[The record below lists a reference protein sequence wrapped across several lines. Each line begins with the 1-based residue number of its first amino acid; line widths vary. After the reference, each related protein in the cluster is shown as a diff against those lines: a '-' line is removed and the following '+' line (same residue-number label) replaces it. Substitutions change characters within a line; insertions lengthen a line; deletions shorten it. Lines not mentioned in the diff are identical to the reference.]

1 MGKINQKYIADR
13 LGLSI
18 TTVSRCFTNHPRIN
32 PETRAKVYQ
41 LAAELGYSYNAFRNQ
56 KPGQRTDKGTI
67 AVLVGASEKVADAA
81 GVAGKIFAGITQKA
95 AALDYRVELFFLDP
109 SEFEPNMRSRRIIPN
124 SSSNNWTGVV
134 LVFPFRES
142 AVRSL
147 MNKFQVISV
156 LDEYEELDIDSI
168 NPDQGRGIAKMLKH
182 LFVSGHRNIGFL
194 SWKYKNNLDTPWVET
209 RLGSYFEHH
218 VRFGLPFDPEKVMI
232 VDETDAWESCKAA
245 DLVIERIKAGMTGLV
260 CAADHQAYELIRRLT
275 ERGVRVPDDI
285 SITGYDGIPVP
296 PGLQQLTTYS
306 TPFTEIGI
314 TGMVALQRR
323 IDHPLASRSHVLVD
337 GAIIRGTT
345 TRSLV
350 DGQASG

>member
-56 KPGQRTDKGTI
+56 KPSQRTDKGTI

-109 SEFEPNMRSRRIIPN
+109 AEFEPNMRSRRIIP
-124 SSSNNWTGVV
+124 SSSGNNWTGVV

-142 AVRSL
+142 SVRSL
-147 MNKFQVISV
+147 MTKFQVISV

-168 NPDQGRGIAKMLKH
+168 NPDEARGIAKMVRH
-182 LFVSGHRNIGFL
+182 LYGLGHRDIGFL
-194 SWKYKNNLDTPWVET
+194 SWRYKNNVDTPWVNT

-218 VRFGLPFDPEKVMI
+218 IRFGLPFDQEKVLF
-232 VDETDAWESCKAA
+232 VDEMDAWNSCKAA
-245 DLVIERIKAGMTGLV
+245 DMVIGRMKKGMTGLV
-260 CAADHQAYELIRRLT
+260 CAADHQAYELIRRLQ
-275 ERGVRVPDDI
+275 ERGVKVPDDI

-296 PGLQQLTTYS
+296 AGLPQLTTYS
-306 TPFTEIGI
+306 TPFNEIGV

-337 GAIIRGTT
+337 GSTILGVT
-345 TRSLV
+345 TRPL
-350 DGQASG
+350 

>member
-56 KPGQRTDKGTI
+56 KPSQRTDKGRI
-67 AVLVGASEKVADAA
+67 AVLVGASESVSDAA

-95 AALDYRVELFFLDP
+95 AALDYRVELFFMNP
-109 SEFEPNMRSRRIIPN
+109 AEYVPNMRSRRIIP
-124 SSSNNWTGVV
+124 SSSNNNWTGVV
-134 LVFPFRES
+134 LVFPFPEET
-142 AVRSL
+142 VRSL
-147 MNKFQVISV
+147 MTKFQVISL

-168 NPDQGRGIAKMLKH
+168 NPDEGRGIARMVKL
-182 LFVSGHRNIGFL
+182 LFNLGHRNIGFL
-194 SWKYKNNLDTPWVET
+194 SWRYKHQVETPWVHT

-218 VRFGLPFDPEKVMI
+218 VRFGVPFDQEKVLF
-232 VDETDAWESCKAA
+232 VDEMDAWHSCKAA
-245 DLVIERIKAGMTGLV
+245 DLVIEKMKTGMTGLV
-260 CAADHQAYELIRRLT
+260 CAADHQAYELIRRLN
-275 ERGVRVPDDI
+275 ERGVRVPEDI

-296 PGLQQLTTYS
+296 AGSPQLTTYS
-306 TPFTEIGI
+306 TPFTEIGV

-337 GAIIRGTT
+337 GSTIRGVTT
-345 TRSLV
+345 QQLES
-350 DGQASG
+350 